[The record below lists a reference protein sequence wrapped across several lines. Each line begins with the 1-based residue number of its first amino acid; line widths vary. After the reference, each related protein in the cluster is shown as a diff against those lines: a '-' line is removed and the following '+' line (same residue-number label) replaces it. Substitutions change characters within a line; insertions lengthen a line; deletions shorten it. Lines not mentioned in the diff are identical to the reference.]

1 MHKYT
6 ICFLLFIIAC
16 NNPCFASCSKNRG
29 AIESLFNGWRQVKEA
44 DSSNGWQDEINEYH
58 RETSRRKHT
67 AVQDTLECTT
77 ETRYRP
83 DGSIESEIKKCT
95 PSIVTPQAVENN
107 VKNERGT
114 VVKTVF
120 GAFASALIVR
130 AISGLGW

>member
-6 ICFLLFIIAC
+6 ICLLLFIIGY
-16 NNPCFASCSKNRG
+16 NNPCLASCSRNRG

-67 AVQDTLECTT
+67 AVKDTLECVTT
-77 ETRYRP
+77 VHYRP
-83 DGSIESEIKKCT
+83 DGSIESETKSCK
-95 PSIVTPQAVENN
+95 PSQVTLQAINNN

-114 VVKTVF
+114 AVKTIF
-120 GAFASALIVR
+120 GTVVSAFLVR
-130 AISGLGW
+130 GIGGLGW

>member
-67 AVQDTLECTT
+67 AVQDSLECTT

-95 PSIVTPQAVENN
+95 PSQVTLQAINNN
-107 VKNERGT
+107 VKNERGSALKTIFGT
-114 VVKTVF
+114 V
-120 GAFASALIVR
+120 ASALIVR